1 MTSALLH
8 RVRVL
13 AVALVPLTCLSVPPA
28 HADDRPAPERR
39 TITVTG
45 HGEVTAAPDRAALS
59 VAVETTAPAAADA
72 AKDNARRSTA
82 VSAAVQ
88 RLTGK
93 DDTLTTTGYSLEPRY
108 DYPKRGETSEP
119 RIVGYVARNQVAVE
133 TRKIDAVGELID
145 AAIRAGANR
154 VESVQFTLSD
164 RTDALRRALQ
174 QAGSQARVQ
183 ADSIAKALGVTLKG
197 VVSATTTSPP
207 IVQPKYMARAM
218 AAAEAAPA
226 PPPPIEPGDVT
237 VATTLVVTYEI
248 E

>member
-1 MTSALLH
+1 M
-8 RVRVL
+8 
-13 AVALVPLTCLSVPPA
+13 PPA
-28 HADDRPAPERR
+28 QADDRPAPERR

-45 HGEVTAAPDRAALS
+45 HGEVTVAPDRAALS

-82 VSAAVQ
+82 VSAALQ
-88 RLTGK
+88 QLTGK

-133 TRKIDAVGELID
+133 TRRIDGVGDLID

-164 RTDALRRALQ
+164 RTEALRRALQ
-174 QAGSQARVQ
+174 QAGSQARAQ

-197 VVSATTTSPP
+197 VVSATTTAPP
-207 IVQPKYMARAM
+207 IVQPRFMTRAM
-218 AAAEAAPA
+218 AAEAAPA
-226 PPPPIEPGDVT
+226 SPPPIEPGEVT
-237 VATTLVVTYEI
+237 VAITLVVTYEI

>member
-1 MTSALLH
+1 MTAALLH
-8 RVRVL
+8 PVRVL
-13 AVALVPLTCLSVPPA
+13 ALGLVPLVCLSMPPA
-28 HADDRPAPERR
+28 QADDRPAPERR

-45 HGEVTAAPDRAALS
+45 HGEVTVAPDRAALS

-82 VSAAVQ
+82 VSAALQ
-88 RLTGK
+88 QLTGK

-133 TRKIDAVGELID
+133 TRRIDGVGDLID

-164 RTDALRRALQ
+164 RTEALRRALQ
-174 QAGSQARVQ
+174 QAGSQARAQ

-197 VVSATTTSPP
+197 VVSATTTAPP
-207 IVQPKYMARAM
+207 IVQPRFMTRTM
-218 AAAEAAPA
+218 AAEAAPA
-226 PPPPIEPGDVT
+226 SPPPIEPGEVT
-237 VATTLVVTYEI
+237 VASTLVVTYEI